1 MLFFVKVVC
10 NPTIVFLNLLL
21 SFLGKLL
28 GWRNLVI
35 AGVGLLGLLRGN
47 LLRTFVSE
55 LLGLGDS
62 SSQNLVMLELV
73 EIRHSNLVSILKV
86 RTTH

>member
-10 NPTIVFLNLLL
+10 NPAIVFLDLLL
-21 SFLGKLL
+21 GFLGELL
-28 GWRNLVI
+28 GWRNLMI

-47 LLRTFVSE
+47 LLRTLVSE
-55 LLGLGDS
+55 LLGLGDC